1 MKPTGAQRAARRTR
15 SVAPTLAAVAF
26 VLSSGCSGGRA
37 ESSPELHVF
46 AASSLTEAFAEL
58 EEAFESAHPDVD
70 VLLNLAGSQVLR
82 LQIEQG
88 ARADVFASANEEHA
102 AALAGAGLAGPAET
116 LAWNALVVIV
126 PADNPASIRAFAD
139 LPRAERLVVGHAAVP
154 VGAYTRAL
162 LARAGTELGADFA
175 SAVRARIV
183 SEESNVRLARAK
195 VELGEADAA
204 IVYRT
209 DAIASERVHAIG
221 IPPALAPRTRY
232 VIAAVGD
239 AAVDVAAG
247 GDGTGARGATSSG
260 SAARAFIAFARSPAG
275 AAILERHGFEGADG

>member
-1 MKPTGAQRAARRTR
+1 MTSLDRSTSRLRALTIA
-15 SVAPTLAAVAF
+15 LAVAGAA
-26 VLSSGCSGGRA
+26 LSGCGA
-37 ESSPELHVF
+37 EADGEAPLELHVF
-46 AASSLTEAFAEL
+46 AASSLTEAFAEM
-58 EEAFESAHPDVD
+58 EQAFEAAHPDVD